1 MLYDIEEVRKMDYNK
16 ESLNKLVEEIVGAKD
31 ISLMEIPCVDL
42 YMDQVTTF
50 FNDKFASL
58 KRNEEDKILTK
69 TMINNYTKGK
79 VLMPAKNKK
88 YTNEHMILLTLIY
101 NLKQT
106 ISISD
111 INIVFDSI
119 INTKAPKDISL
130 SLEDLYNNFLDI
142 KEVQNQEFVCD
153 INKDTEFIKGKIKE
167 MGREEGEL
175 IELILMILLLINK
188 ANTQKRMAEKLIDNF
203 LNKK

>member
-1 MLYDIEEVRKMDYNK
+1 MDYNK
-16 ESLNKLVEEIVGAKD
+16 ESLDKLVEEIIGTKD
-31 ISLMEIPCVDL
+31 ITLMEIPCVDL

-50 FNDKFASL
+50 FNEKLEGL
-58 KRNEEDKILTK
+58 KRNEDDKILTK

-88 YTNEHMILLTLIY
+88 YTNEHMILLMLIY

-111 INIVFDSI
+111 INIIFDSI
-119 INTKAPKDISL
+119 IDIKAPKGTSL
-130 SLEDLYNNFLDI
+130 SLENLYNNFLDI
-142 KEVQNQEFVCD
+142 KEVQNQNFVSD
-153 INKDTEFIKGKIKE
+153 IEKDSEFIKGRIKE
-167 MGREEGEL
+167 MGKKDGEL
-175 IELILMILLLINK
+175 IELVLMVLQLINK
-188 ANTQKRMAEKLIDNF
+188 ANLQKRMAEKLIDNF

>member
-1 MLYDIEEVRKMDYNK
+1 MDYNK
-16 ESLNKLVEEIVGAKD
+16 ESLNKLVEEIISAKD
-31 ISLMEIPCVDL
+31 ISLVEIPCVDL

-50 FNDKFASL
+50 FNEKFESL

-111 INIVFDSI
+111 INTIFDSI
-119 INTKAPKDISL
+119 IDTKAPKGISL

-142 KEVQNQEFVCD
+142 KEVQNQEFARD

-188 ANTQKRMAEKLIDNF
+188 ANTQKRMAEKLIDSF
-203 LNKK
+203 LNITQ

>member
-1 MLYDIEEVRKMDYNK
+1 MDYNK
-16 ESLNKLVEEIVGAKD
+16 ETLDELVREIIGAKD
-31 ISLMEIPCVDL
+31 VSLTEIPCVDL

-50 FNDKFASL
+50 FDEKLSSL
-58 KRNEEDKILTK
+58 KRNDEDKILTK

-111 INIVFDSI
+111 INTIFNSI
-119 INTKAPKDISL
+119 INIKTSKDTSISL
-130 SLEDLYNNFLDI
+130 ENLYNNFLDI
-142 KEVQNQEFVCD
+142 KEVQNQEFALDVD
-153 INKDTEFIKGKIKE
+153 KYSEYIKVKIKE
-167 MGREEGEL
+167 MGKEDGEL
-175 IELILMILLLINK
+175 TELILMVLLLINK
-188 ANTQKRMAEKLIDNF
+188 ANMQKRMAEKLIDNF
-203 LNKK
+203 LKTI

>member
-1 MLYDIEEVRKMDYNK
+1 MDYNK
-16 ESLNKLVEEIVGAKD
+16 ESLNKLVEEIISAKD
-31 ISLMEIPCVDL
+31 ISLTEIPCVDL

-50 FNDKFASL
+50 FNEKLGNL

-101 NLKQT
+101 NLKQI

-111 INIVFDSI
+111 INTVFDPI
-119 INTKAPKDISL
+119 IDVKAPKGTSL

-142 KEVQNQEFVCD
+142 KEVQNQEFARD
-153 INKDTEFIKGKIKE
+153 IEKDTEFIKGKIKE
-167 MGREEGEL
+167 MGKEEGEL
-175 IELILMILLLINK
+175 IELILMLLLLINK
-188 ANTQKRMAEKLIDNF
+188 ANMQKRMAEKLIDNF
-203 LNKK
+203 LKNK

>member
-1 MLYDIEEVRKMDYNK
+1 MDYNK
-16 ESLNKLVEEIVGAKD
+16 ESLNELVEEIIGTKD
-31 ISLMEIPCVDL
+31 INLMEIPCVDL

-50 FNDKFASL
+50 FNEKLGSL
-58 KRNEEDKILTK
+58 RRNEEDKILTK

-106 ISISD
+106 ISIND
-111 INIVFDSI
+111 INTIFDPI
-119 INTKAPKDISL
+119 IDIKAPQSMSIPLK
-130 SLEDLYNNFLDI
+130 DLYNNFLAI
-142 KEVQNQEFVCD
+142 KEVQNQEFAED
-153 INKDTEFIKGKIKE
+153 IDKDTEFIKERIKE
-167 MGREEGEL
+167 MGKKDGEL

-188 ANTQKRMAEKLIDNF
+188 ANMQKRMAEKLIDNF
-203 LNKK
+203 LKKK

>member
-1 MLYDIEEVRKMDYNK
+1 MNYNIET
-16 ESLNKLVEEIVGAKD
+16 LNKLVEEIIGSKD
-31 ISLMEIPCVDL
+31 ISIMEIPCVDL

-50 FNDKFASL
+50 FNEKLGSL

-88 YTNEHMILLTLIY
+88 YTNEHIILLTLIY

-111 INIVFDSI
+111 INTILDPI
-119 INTKAPKDISL
+119 IDVKAPKSITIQ
-130 SLEDLYNNFLDI
+130 LEDLYNNFLDI
-142 KEVQNQEFVCD
+142 KEVQNKEFARD
-153 INKDTEFIKGKIKE
+153 INKDSEFIKEKIKE
-167 MGREEGEL
+167 MGKENGEL
-175 IELILMILLLINK
+175 IELILMVLLLINK
-188 ANTQKRMAEKLIDNF
+188 ANMQKRMAEKLIDNF
-203 LNKK
+203 LKKE

>member
-1 MLYDIEEVRKMDYNK
+1 MDYNK
-16 ESLNKLVEEIVGAKD
+16 ESLNELVEEIIGTKD
-31 ISLMEIPCVDL
+31 IKLMEIPCVDL

-50 FNDKFASL
+50 FNEKLGSL
-58 KRNEEDKILTK
+58 KRNSEDKILTK

-106 ISISD
+106 ISIND
-111 INIVFDSI
+111 INTIFDPI
-119 INTKAPKDISL
+119 IDIKAPQSISIPL
-130 SLEDLYNNFLDI
+130 KDLYNNFLAI
-142 KEVQNQEFVCD
+142 KEVQNQEFAGD
-153 INKDTEFIKGKIKE
+153 IDKDTEFIKERIKE
-167 MGREEGEL
+167 MGKKDGEL

-188 ANTQKRMAEKLIDNF
+188 ANMQKRMAEKLIDNF
-203 LNKK
+203 LKKE

>member
-1 MLYDIEEVRKMDYNK
+1 MNYNK
-16 ESLNKLVEEIVGAKD
+16 ESLDKLVAEIIESKD
-31 ISLMEIPCVDL
+31 VSLMEIPCVDL

-50 FNDKFASL
+50 FNEKLASL

-111 INIVFDSI
+111 INTIFNSFIDVKSSKDKSI
-119 INTKAPKDISL
+119 

-142 KEVQNQEFVCD
+142 KEVQNQEFALDVDKCS
-153 INKDTEFIKGKIKE
+153 EFIKVKIKK
-167 MGREEGEL
+167 MGKEEGEL
-175 IELILMILLLINK
+175 IELILMVLLLINK
-188 ANTQKRMAEKLIDNF
+188 ANMQKRMAEKLIDNF
-203 LNKK
+203 LKTI

>member
-1 MLYDIEEVRKMDYNK
+1 MDYNK

>member
-1 MLYDIEEVRKMDYNK
+1 MDYNK
-16 ESLNKLVEEIVGAKD
+16 ESLDKLVEEIIGTKD
-31 ISLMEIPCVDL
+31 VTLMEIPCVDL

-50 FNDKFASL
+50 FNEKLGSL

-88 YTNEHMILLTLIY
+88 YTNEHMILLMLIY

-106 ISISD
+106 ISIND
-111 INIVFDSI
+111 INTVFNSI
-119 INTKAPKDISL
+119 IDIKDLEGTSL

-142 KEVQNQEFVCD
+142 KEDQNRTFACD
-153 INKDTEFIKGKIKE
+153 MEKDSEFIKGRIKE
-167 MGREEGEL
+167 MGKKDGEL
-175 IELILMILLLINK
+175 IELILMVLLLINK
-188 ANTQKRMAEKLIDNF
+188 ANLQKRMAEKLIDNF
-203 LNKK
+203 LNRD

>member
-1 MLYDIEEVRKMDYNK
+1 MDYNK
-16 ESLNKLVEEIVGAKD
+16 ESLNKLVEEIIGAKD
-31 ISLMEIPCVDL
+31 ITLMEIPCVDL

-50 FNDKFASL
+50 FNEKLGSL
-58 KRNEEDKILTK
+58 KRNEDDKILTK

-106 ISISD
+106 ISIND
-111 INIVFDSI
+111 INTVFDSI
-119 INTKAPKDISL
+119 IDIKAPKGTSL

-142 KEVQNQEFVCD
+142 KEVQNQRFC
-153 INKDTEFIKGKIKE
+153 K
-167 MGREEGEL
+167 
-175 IELILMILLLINK
+175 
-188 ANTQKRMAEKLIDNF
+188 
-203 LNKK
+203 

>member
-1 MLYDIEEVRKMDYNK
+1 MNYNEETL
-16 ESLNKLVEEIVGAKD
+16 SKLVEEIIGAKD
-31 ISLMEIPCVDL
+31 ISLVEIPCVDL

-50 FNDKFASL
+50 FNEKLGSL

-88 YTNEHMILLTLIY
+88 YTKEHIILLTLIY

-111 INIVFDSI
+111 INTLFDPI
-119 INTKAPKDISL
+119 IDVKAPQNINVPLD
-130 SLEDLYNNFLDI
+130 DLYNDFLDI
-142 KEVQNQEFVCD
+142 KEVQNKEFERD
-153 INKDTEFIKGKIKE
+153 IDKDAKFIKEKIKE
-167 MGREEGEL
+167 MGKEGGEL
-175 IELILMILLLINK
+175 IELILMILLLTNK
-188 ANTQKRMAEKLIDNF
+188 ANMQKRMAEKLIDNF
-203 LNKK
+203 LKNE

>member
-1 MLYDIEEVRKMDYNK
+1 MGYNR
-16 ESLNKLVEEIVGAKD
+16 ESLNKLVEEIISAKD
-31 ISLMEIPCVDL
+31 ISLTEIPCVDL

-50 FNDKFASL
+50 FNEKLGSL

-88 YTNEHMILLTLIY
+88 YTNEHMILLILIY
-101 NLKQT
+101 NLKQI

-111 INIVFDSI
+111 INTVFAPI
-119 INTKAPKDISL
+119 IDVKAPKGTNL

-142 KEVQNQEFVCD
+142 KEVQNQEFPQD
-153 INKDTEFIKGKIKE
+153 IDKDTEFIKDRIKE
-167 MGREEGEL
+167 VGEEDGDL
-175 IELILMILLLINK
+175 TELILMVLLLINK
-188 ANTQKRMAEKLIDNF
+188 ANMQKRLAEKLIDNF
-203 LNKK
+203 FKKG

>member
-1 MLYDIEEVRKMDYNK
+1 MDYNK
-16 ESLNKLVEEIVGAKD
+16 ETLDELVREIIGAKD
-31 ISLMEIPCVDL
+31 VSLTEIPCVDL

-50 FNDKFASL
+50 FNEKLSSL

-111 INIVFDSI
+111 INTIFDSI
-119 INTKAPKDISL
+119 IDVKDSKDTSISL
-130 SLEDLYNNFLDI
+130 ENLYNNFLDI
-142 KEVQNQEFVCD
+142 KEVQNQEFALDVD
-153 INKDTEFIKGKIKE
+153 KYSEYIKVKIKK
-167 MGREEGEL
+167 MGKEDGEL
-175 IELILMILLLINK
+175 IELILMVLLLINK
-188 ANTQKRMAEKLIDNF
+188 ANMQKRMAEKLIDNF
-203 LNKK
+203 LKTT

>member
-1 MLYDIEEVRKMDYNK
+1 MDYNK
-16 ESLNKLVEEIVGAKD
+16 ESLDDLVKEIIGAKD
-31 ISLMEIPCVDL
+31 VSLMEIPCVDL

-50 FNDKFASL
+50 FNEKLSSL

-88 YTNEHMILLTLIY
+88 YTNDHMILLTLIY

-111 INIVFDSI
+111 INTIFDSI
-119 INTKAPKDISL
+119 IDVKNSKDTSISL
-130 SLEDLYNNFLDI
+130 ENLYNNFLDI
-142 KEVQNQEFVCD
+142 KEVQNQEFELDVD
-153 INKDTEFIKGKIKE
+153 KYSEYIKVKIKK
-167 MGREEGEL
+167 MGKEDGEL
-175 IELILMILLLINK
+175 IELILMVLLLINK
-188 ANTQKRMAEKLIDNF
+188 ANMQKRMAEKLIDNF
-203 LNKK
+203 LKTT

>member
-1 MLYDIEEVRKMDYNK
+1 MEYNK
-16 ESLNKLVEEIVGAKD
+16 ESLNKFIKEVVSSKD
-31 ISLMEIPCVDL
+31 ISLIEIPCVDL

-50 FNDKFASL
+50 FNEKFESL

-106 ISISD
+106 ISIND
-111 INIVFDSI
+111 INLIFDSI
-119 INTKAPKDISL
+119 INTKSPNDISL

-142 KEVQNQEFVCD
+142 KKVQNQEFEHD
-153 INKDTEFIKGKIKE
+153 INKDSEFIKGKIKE
-167 MGREEGEL
+167 MGREEGER

-203 LNKK
+203 LNMK

>member
-1 MLYDIEEVRKMDYNK
+1 MEYNK
-16 ESLNKLVEEIVGAKD
+16 ESLNRLVEEIVGAKD

-50 FNDKFASL
+50 FNEKFESL

-106 ISISD
+106 ISIND
-111 INIVFDSI
+111 INLVFDSI
-119 INTKAPKDISL
+119 IDTKAPKGISL

-142 KEVQNQEFVCD
+142 KEVQNQEFARD
-153 INKDTEFIKGKIKE
+153 ISKDTEFIKGKIKE

-188 ANTQKRMAEKLIDNF
+188 ANTQKRMAEKLIDKF
-203 LNKK
+203 LNNK